1 MPAPVM
7 ARHTALILFLF
18 ELAVYYF
25 HCSEAFTPN
34 RLADFTARR
43 ARFGGE
49 VRGGVSL
56 THLNITTDAILQV
69 SASLLRDNPN
79 PDIDSTARI
88 NALSELSADNLIVAY
103 YGESSGEQR
112 SRYEDAIEEINKA
125 NEETDTGPEGSQA
138 AAHFDSEQL
147 QAGQNRLI
155 MLRELITNNIRS
167 ESYETAREF
176 AGSMLHTLQD
186 FYSHT
191 NWIEMGQ
198 GAPNSVLGERGQQL
212 QSTASPNM
220 ATCSD
225 CMQDGEVGFFISA
238 GTGATLGQAA
248 DHYYRCNNNILPAA
262 NQILTSGYYTSQTNV
277 AGGVIPK
284 PAGKC
289 SHGGFGDP
297 SSDLP
302 ATGGINKDSISLDWS
317 PHANLHDA
325 AAAIA
330 IQASVNIL
338 QAIRT
343 AVDDDTKFAAF
354 LNLDQVDASIAYVI
368 DTTGSM
374 GEELPQIQAT
384 IPMIRAFL
392 ENYVES
398 LGGNAR
404 VRFILAPFN
413 DPGNS
418 MLNKWS
424 AFSGSPLT
432 SFVASQSKPHV
443 SKLNGFNFRYH
454 SYSICPL
461 HPSHRK

>member
-1 MPAPVM
+1 M
-7 ARHTALILFLF
+7 ACKVKTASILLLF
-18 ELAVYYF
+18 ELSWYCLYCA
-25 HCSEAFTPN
+25 EAFTPN
-34 RLADFTARR
+34 RLADLSAIGARL
-43 ARFGGE
+43 GGE
-49 VRGGVSL
+49 VRFGVSR
-56 THLNITTDAILQV
+56 THQDITTDAILQV
-69 SASLLRDNPN
+69 SADLLRDNPN
-79 PDIDSTARI
+79 PDPDIDSTTRI
-88 NALSELSADNLIVAY
+88 NALSELTAVDLIDAY
-103 YGESSGEQR
+103 YGESSDEQR
-112 SRYEDAIEEINKA
+112 SRYEDAIEEINEA

-198 GAPNSVLGERGQQL
+198 GAPNSVLGERGQEL
-212 QSTASPNM
+212 PEPPPAM
-220 ATCSD
+220 TCSD
-225 CMQDGEVGFFISA
+225 CMRDGIVALEDPLVFL
-238 GTGATLGQAA
+238 GTLIQLGQVAFF
-248 DHYYRCNNNILPAA
+248 YYRCNNNILPAA
-262 NQILTSGYYTSQTNV
+262 NQILTSGYYTDQTNV

-302 ATGGINKDSISLDWS
+302 ATGGINKDSISFDWS
-317 PHANLHDA
+317 PHADLHDA
-325 AAAIA
+325 AAAVA
-330 IQASVNIL
+330 VQASVNIL
-338 QAIRT
+338 QAIRIE
-343 AVDDDTKFAAF
+343 VDDDTKFAAF
-354 LNLDQVDASIAYVI
+354 LNLDQVEASIAYVI

-384 IPMIRAFL
+384 IPIIRVFL
-392 ENYVES
+392 ENYVAS

-404 VRFILAPFN
+404 VRFILVPFN

-418 MLNKWS
+418 MLH
-424 AFSGSPLT
+424 
-432 SFVASQSKPHV
+432 SFCGKSI
-443 SKLNGFNFRYH
+443 SKLHMSKLWMVHFFC
-454 SYSICPL
+454 IL
-461 HPSHRK
+461 HI